1 MKRRNFIKTTSL
13 IGFGVSAFGFTKWNG
28 KKFVGS
34 TPTTTDI
41 LGPFYRP
48 GAPLR
53 SNIIP
58 AGSKGIPLN
67 FSGII
72 FKDDGKTPLKNALV
86 EIWQCD
92 EKEVYDNTSDDYR
105 FRGAVKTG
113 KNGRYEFKTIVPV
126 PYKANPD
133 KEDSW
138 RPAHIHMRVSS
149 DQQQDL
155 ISQIYIQGDKYNK
168 TDTYASSQEAINRIL
183 SINKNAANEN
193 ELKFDVVMDKSFPL
207 SEEAFKKIAGIY
219 KGGTTKV
226 EFIKNDDLLYI
237 KMNGQLAEAV
247 KYIGNNTFKGATMM
261 VAFELMPAG
270 DTKVIFKNGEKTL
283 FTGNRIMKY

>member
-1 MKRRNFIKTTSL
+1 M
-13 IGFGVSAFGFTKWNG
+13 SAFGFTKWDG
-28 KKFVGS
+28 KKFIGS
-34 TPTTTDI
+34 TPTTSDI

-58 AGSKGIPLN
+58 TGSKGIPLN

-72 FKDDGKTPLKNALV
+72 FKDDGKTPLKNAMV

-92 EKEVYDNTSDDYR
+92 EKEIYDNTSDDYR

-113 KNGRYEFKTIVPV
+113 KNGHYEFKTIVPV
-126 PYKANPD
+126 PYKANPE
-133 KEDSW
+133 KKDSW

-155 ISQIYIQGDKYNK
+155 ISQIYIQGDKYNA
-168 TDTYASSQEAINRIL
+168 TDTYASSPEAVNRIL
-183 SINKNAANEN
+183 NITKNAVNEN
-193 ELKFDVVMDKSFPL
+193 ELRFDVVMDKSFPL
-207 SEEAFKKIAGIY
+207 SEEAFKKIAGLY
-219 KGGTTKV
+219 SGGTNNV

-237 KMNGQLAEAV
+237 KRNGQMLEAV
-247 KYIGNNTFKGATMM
+247 KYIGNNTFKGARLM
-261 VAFELMPAG
+261 VIFELLPEGGAKM
-270 DTKVIFKNGEKTL
+270 TIKNGEKIFL
-283 FTGNRIMKY
+283 TGNRIMKY